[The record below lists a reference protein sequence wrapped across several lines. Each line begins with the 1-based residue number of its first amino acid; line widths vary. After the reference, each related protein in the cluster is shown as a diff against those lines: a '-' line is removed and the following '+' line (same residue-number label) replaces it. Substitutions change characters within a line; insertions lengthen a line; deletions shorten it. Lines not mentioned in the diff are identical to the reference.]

1 MRRVA
6 IVGAGQSGLQLA
18 FGLLAQHYS
27 VTLVTNRD
35 ATAIRQGRIMSS
47 QCMFNDA
54 LQAERDLQLNHW
66 ADNAPEIGEIRFTMS
81 NPDNASER
89 FSWQAGLDNPAQSVD
104 QRLKMSEWIEEFE
117 RQGGT
122 LEIADVG
129 IEELEVLS
137 EAYDLVILAAGKGEV
152 VKQFSIDAEKTVF
165 DKPQRVLALTY
176 VHNMK
181 RSGGGIGFN
190 VIPGVGEYFS
200 FPALTLS
207 GPCDIMVFEGIPGGE
222 MDCWQNAKTP
232 EQHLATSLAI
242 LERYLPWEAERCRD
256 VVLTDDQG
264 YLSGSFTPCVREPI
278 LTLPSGHKVLG
289 MADALVVNDPITGQ
303 GANSA
308 AKCARLYL
316 EHIVQHGERPFDKT
330 WMNQTFEAY
339 WQYAQHVVRWTNSL
353 LTPPTET
360 VQQLLAGA
368 AENPMLAKM
377 IVNSF
382 DDPRQFSPWWYV
394 PCAKS
399 DMAYLGGK
407 VA

>member
-18 FGLLAQHYS
+18 FGLLAERYS

-35 ATAIRQGRIMSS
+35 ATSIRQGRVMSS
-47 QCMFNDA
+47 QCMFDDA

-66 ADNAPEIGEIRFTMS
+66 ENKAPKIGEIRFTLS
-81 NPDNASER
+81 DPSAAKEV
-89 FSWQAGLDNPAQSVD
+89 FSWQSDLDKPAQSVD
-104 QRLKMSEWIEEFE
+104 QRLKMSAWIEEFE

-122 LEIADVG
+122 LQIADVG
-129 IEELEVLS
+129 IDELEVLS
-137 EAYDLVILAAGKGEV
+137 KAYDLVILAAGKGEV
-152 VKQFSIDAEKTVF
+152 VKQFSIDTGKTVF

-181 RSGGGIGFN
+181 RSGDGIGFN
-190 VIPGVGEYFS
+190 AIPGVGEYFS

-207 GPCDIMVFEGIPGGE
+207 GPCDIMVFEGIPGGA
-222 MDCWQNAKTP
+222 MDCWQNVKTP
-232 EQHLATSLAI
+232 EQHLATSLDI
-242 LERYLPWEAERCRD
+242 LERYLPWEAERCRN
-256 VVLTDDQG
+256 VVLTDNQG

-278 LTLPSGHKVLG
+278 LTLPSGHQVFG

-303 GANSA
+303 GANNA

-316 EHIVQHGERPFDKT
+316 EHIIQHGDRSFDAT

-353 LTPPTET
+353 LTPPTDT

-368 AENPMLAKM
+368 ADNPMLAKM
-377 IVNSF
+377 IVNGF

-394 PCAKS
+394 PCAKP
-399 DMAYLGGK
+399 DVAYLGGK